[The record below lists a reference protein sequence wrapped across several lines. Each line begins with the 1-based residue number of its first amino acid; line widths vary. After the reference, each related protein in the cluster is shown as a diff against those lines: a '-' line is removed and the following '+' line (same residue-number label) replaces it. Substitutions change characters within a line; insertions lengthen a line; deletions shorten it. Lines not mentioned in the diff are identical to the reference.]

1 MTYEQ
6 AVEIVKNFGNGSV
19 TLGMQWM
26 KMEIEVIDDDGC
38 PLWLT
43 DAQADAYY
51 LIKRE
56 NSKHEHHAFRLVCSN
71 ELSKL
76 FV

>member
-1 MTYEQ
+1 MNMTYEQ
-6 AVEIVKNFGNGSV
+6 AVEIVKSFGQGSV

-26 KMEIEVIDDDGC
+26 KMEVQVVDDDGC

-43 DAQADAYY
+43 DRQADAYY

-56 NSKHEHHAFRLVCSN
+56 NSKR
-71 ELSKL
+71 
-76 FV
+76 